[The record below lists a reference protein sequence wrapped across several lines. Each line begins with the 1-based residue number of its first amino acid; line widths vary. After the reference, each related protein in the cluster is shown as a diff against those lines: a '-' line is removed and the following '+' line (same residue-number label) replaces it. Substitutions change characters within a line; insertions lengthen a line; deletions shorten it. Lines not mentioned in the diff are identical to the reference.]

1 MYFPILRGR
10 QFELL
15 ALRELLNKGV
25 LSNQVIPIIEPV
37 KVSTTFVKT
46 IETFTKKN
54 RNLVVIRNP
63 KVGSWN
69 KEIEKDINSSIKT
82 FMENIGN
89 NTNVI
94 FAYYLDENIKYNIE
108 KDDKKVQDIIL
119 ICDSQ
124 NYLNTYETYF
134 HDKTPLYNLVPDRRD
149 FRRKI
154 EKNLVICEDHFN
166 KKNRNVDYYDI
177 KTEFF
182 SSDHKYYKKDGYEGF
197 SDFSIIGKDY
207 NETGFAPYAVAI
219 HILYF
224 DSEEDLQVAHFV
236 SETNDDITNPAGKFA
251 EAVQKLVSW
260 NKEQKLDT
268 IGMKAFEKDYQT
280 KNYPGLGV
288 IKKYSLMH
296 HLELISNLLD
306 GEKK

>member
-15 ALRELLNKGV
+15 ALRELLNKEV

-46 IETFTKKN
+46 IETFIKKN
-54 RNLVVIRNP
+54 RKVVVIRNP
-63 KVGSWN
+63 KVGSWK

-94 FAYYLDENIKYNIE
+94 FAYYLDEHIKSNIE
-108 KDDKKVQDIIL
+108 QDDKKVQEIIL
-119 ICDSQ
+119 ICDNQ
-124 NYLNTYETYF
+124 NYLNIYEKYF

-154 EKNLVICEDHFN
+154 ERNLVICEDHFN

-177 KTEFF
+177 ETEFF
-182 SSDHKYYKKDGYEGF
+182 SSDHRYYKNDGYEGF
-197 SDFSIIGKDY
+197 SDFSIIGNDY

-219 HILYF
+219 HIVYF
-224 DSEEDLQVAHFV
+224 DSEKDLQVAHFV

-251 EAVQKLVSW
+251 EAVKKLVLW
-260 NKEQKLDT
+260 NKKQKLDT
-268 IGMKAFEKDYQT
+268 IGIKAFEKDYQT
-280 KNYPGLGV
+280 ENYPGLGV

-296 HLELISNLLD
+296 HLELISDLLD
-306 GEKK
+306 GE